1 MTQQEKKIAID
12 KFKTIDNAVKEGP
25 FVSYLFCLEYIL
37 KSMGRADMCVH
48 LNQIQCPKRR
58 EKYQEKLDKIF
69 QSSLPP
75 TITSLLRRH
84 G

>member
-1 MTQQEKKIAID
+1 MTQVEKQIAID
-12 KFKTIDNAVKEGP
+12 KFKTIDLAVKEGP

-37 KSMGRADMCVH
+37 KHMGRADMCVH

-69 QSSLPP
+69 ETDPSPS
-75 TITSLLRRH
+75 ITSLLRRH